1 MAEHPVEI
9 ILQYHFSNS
18 ELLEEALLAAG
29 AAASSKHIEGDVQ
42 GNKRL
47 ALLGDS
53 VLQEAV
59 LEPWYNSEES
69 TSGYARLWTLLETL
83 TLLDVGHNRVKNL
96 CRNTKLSQVAQ
107 RSGISSYITKN
118 PCQSG
123 LVPQETAASTI
134 EALVGAV
141 YLDSG
146 EDISTVKKALK
157 AIGFFEAW

>member
-1 MAEHPVEI
+1 MTEHPVEA
-9 ILQYHFSNS
+9 ILQYHFSSS
-18 ELLEEALLAAG
+18 ELLDEALLAAG
-29 AAASSKHIEGDVQ
+29 AAASSKNIEGDVR

-69 TSGYARLWTLLETL
+69 TDE
-83 TLLDVGHNRVKNL
+83 GHNRVENL

-118 PCQSG
+118 PSQSG
-123 LVPQETAASTI
+123 PVPQETAASTI

-146 EDISTVKKALK
+146 KDISMVKKALE
-157 AIGFFEAW
+157 AIGFFRA

>member
-69 TSGYARLWTLLETL
+69 TSGYARL
-83 TLLDVGHNRVKNL
+83 
-96 CRNTKLSQVAQ
+96 
-107 RSGISSYITKN
+107 
-118 PCQSG
+118 
-123 LVPQETAASTI
+123 
-134 EALVGAV
+134 
-141 YLDSG
+141 
-146 EDISTVKKALK
+146 
-157 AIGFFEAW
+157 

>member
-1 MAEHPVEI
+1 MGEHPVET

-18 ELLEEALLAAG
+18 ELLDEALLAAG
-29 AAASSKHIEGDVQ
+29 AAASSKDIEGDVQ

-53 VLQEAV
+53 VLQEVV

-69 TSGYARLWTLLETL
+69 TG
-83 TLLDVGHNRVKNL
+83 G
-96 CRNTKLSQVAQ
+96 NTKLSQIAH

-118 PCQSG
+118 PSQEG
-123 LVPQETAASTI
+123 QVPQETAASTI
-134 EALVGAV
+134 EALVGAI

-146 EDISTVKKALK
+146 KDISMVKKALK
-157 AIGFFEAW
+157 VIGFFEAS

>member
-1 MAEHPVEI
+1 MTERPIET
-9 ILQYHFSNS
+9 ILQYHFSNY

-29 AAASSKHIEGDVQ
+29 AAASSKDIEGDVQ

-53 VLQEAV
+53 VIQEAV

-69 TSGYARLWTLLETL
+69 TAE
-83 TLLDVGHNRVKNL
+83 GHDRVKNL

-107 RSGISSYITKN
+107 RSKISTYVTKN
-118 PCQSG
+118 PCQEG
-123 LVPQETAASTI
+123 QVPQETAASTI
-134 EALVGAV
+134 EALVGAI

-146 EDISTVKKALK
+146 KDMSTVKKVLK
-157 AIGFFEAW
+157 AIGFFEV

>member
-1 MAEHPVEI
+1 MGEHPVET

-18 ELLEEALLAAG
+18 ELLDEALLAAG
-29 AAASSKHIEGDVQ
+29 AAASSKDIEGDVQ

-53 VLQEAV
+53 VLQEVV

-69 TSGYARLWTLLETL
+69 T
-83 TLLDVGHNRVKNL
+83 DKGHDRVKNL
-96 CRNTKLSQVAQ
+96 CRNTKLSQIAH

-118 PCQSG
+118 PSQEG
-123 LVPQETAASTI
+123 QVPQETAASTI
-134 EALVGAV
+134 EALVGAI

-146 EDISTVKKALK
+146 KDISMVKKALK
-157 AIGFFEAW
+157 VIGFFEAS